1 MSNTVQGV
9 PTPADWPVTAGNATT
24 RVTKNADGTIAF
36 PAGTK
41 GTPLGQSSFLPGNIT
56 RYDWDAMLSAH
67 VMIDVHDQR
76 ILDAGQIPD
85 LDYYRRINLW
95 YSYFNVSRQQFAA
108 DDANFQIGREPQ
120 QIYAADGV
128 PTYSPD
134 RIAGRVI
141 AKALKEES
149 DREDQVVEE
158 LLAHGYTARQ
168 LIDISRTLPLDPV
181 HRRIVDAQID
191 LIYPPETIV
200 PDLTTLPKTPTVTNV
215 APLPALGP
223 LNTAITSDPSLPPS
237 ATNIL
242 TQSQIYE
249 WAARQ
254 ASEIVSD
261 APEYYRAP
269 TAAEA
274 EQAAKVRDFFY
285 WKSNYPRVE
294 LVPAQN
300 PGLRADELTTPWP
313 GPGLAPLVL
322 VQITPQQRPLPEKGW
337 LAQNPWLGLIVSVIP
352 LVGGIIGAGLSYTT
366 NQKLKTWAG
375 QWKPNADAFAPQFYP
390 KPFQVPMPLDRAQI
404 MVREPWYAPA
414 MVDEFAAEVRNN
426 QLIFASQA
434 YADLVAAMN
443 SQTRLTT
450 AGALPNSQGAATKDS
465 INLPS
470 AAAGSAL
477 AFLIAAGLLVA
488 GAPVAVPV
496 AVVILFAQKK

>member
-9 PTPADWPVTAGNATT
+9 PTPAEWPLTAGNATT

-36 PAGTK
+36 PAGTR
-41 GTPLGQSSFLPGNIT
+41 GVPLGQSSFLPGNVT
-56 RYDWDAMLSAH
+56 RYDWNAMLSAH
-67 VMIDVHDQR
+67 EMIDEHDQR
-76 ILDAGQIPD
+76 ILDASQIPD

-108 DDANFQIGREPQ
+108 DDVNLLQGKPLQI
-120 QIYAADGV
+120 IYSADGI

-134 RIAGRVI
+134 RIAARVF

-149 DREDQVVEE
+149 DREDQIVDE
-158 LLAHGYTARQ
+158 LIAAYGPGRTV
-168 LIDISRTLPLDPV
+168 IDVSRTLALDPA
-181 HRRIVDAQID
+181 HQRILNAEID
-191 LIYPPETIV
+191 RLYPLVTIT
-200 PDLTTLPKTPTVTNV
+200 PDLGTLPKTATVTDV
-215 APLPALGP
+215 APAPNLGP
-223 LNTAITSDPSLPPS
+223 LNRAITSDPSLPPS
-237 ATNIL
+237 ASNIL

-254 ASEIVSD
+254 ASAIVSD

-337 LAQNPWLGLIVSVIP
+337 LASNPWLGLIVSSIP
-352 LVGGIIGAGLSYTT
+352 LVGGIIGAGLSYAT

-375 QWKPNADAFAPQFYP
+375 QWRPNADAFAPQFAP
-390 KPFQVPMPLDRAQI
+390 HPFQVPMPLDRAQI
-404 MVREPWYAPA
+404 MVREPWYAAA

-450 AGALPNSQGAATKDS
+450 ASALPNSQGAAKKDS

-470 AAAGSAL
+470 AADGSAL

>member
-168 LIDISRTLPLDPV
+168 V
-181 HRRIVDAQID
+181 
-191 LIYPPETIV
+191 
-200 PDLTTLPKTPTVTNV
+200 
-215 APLPALGP
+215 
-223 LNTAITSDPSLPPS
+223 
-237 ATNIL
+237 
-242 TQSQIYE
+242 
-249 WAARQ
+249 
-254 ASEIVSD
+254 
-261 APEYYRAP
+261 
-269 TAAEA
+269 
-274 EQAAKVRDFFY
+274 
-285 WKSNYPRVE
+285 
-294 LVPAQN
+294 
-300 PGLRADELTTPWP
+300 
-313 GPGLAPLVL
+313 
-322 VQITPQQRPLPEKGW
+322 
-337 LAQNPWLGLIVSVIP
+337 
-352 LVGGIIGAGLSYTT
+352 
-366 NQKLKTWAG
+366 
-375 QWKPNADAFAPQFYP
+375 
-390 KPFQVPMPLDRAQI
+390 
-404 MVREPWYAPA
+404 
-414 MVDEFAAEVRNN
+414 
-426 QLIFASQA
+426 
-434 YADLVAAMN
+434 
-443 SQTRLTT
+443 
-450 AGALPNSQGAATKDS
+450 
-465 INLPS
+465 
-470 AAAGSAL
+470 
-477 AFLIAAGLLVA
+477 
-488 GAPVAVPV
+488 
-496 AVVILFAQKK
+496 